1 MDCIS
6 YPSVIELVQ
15 CPDIVHVVVGYT
27 AVMTP
32 HTSSYVCCLHA
43 PSCLSLSLPPSLPL
57 STHPSALPPPPLSLL
72 QYLRSLKTPAVVHSS
87 LKSLPQYLT
96 SNSVTAVGIFSQ
108 ETTSQS
114 RLALGSC
121 HTCRCWF
128 VPVWFE
134 RKRPFWSYTVVFSNQ
149 CTSHLHSL
157 DVLCVH
163 SM

>member
-15 CPDIVHVVVGYT
+15 CPDIAHVVVGYT

-43 PSCLSLSLPPSLPL
+43 PSCPSLSSSLPLSPHPSSLPPS
-57 STHPSALPPPPLSLL
+57 PLSLL
-72 QYLRSLKTPAVVHSS
+72 QYSRSLKTPAVVHSS
-87 LKSLPQYLT
+87 LKSLPQYLM
-96 SNSVTAVGIFSQ
+96 SNSVIAVGIFSQ

-121 HTCRCWF
+121 HRCSA
-128 VPVWFE
+128 PVWFE
-134 RKRPFWSYTVVFSNQ
+134 RQHPSWSYTVIFSNQ
-149 CTSHLHSL
+149 CASHLLTCSL
-157 DVLCVH
+157 DLLCIY